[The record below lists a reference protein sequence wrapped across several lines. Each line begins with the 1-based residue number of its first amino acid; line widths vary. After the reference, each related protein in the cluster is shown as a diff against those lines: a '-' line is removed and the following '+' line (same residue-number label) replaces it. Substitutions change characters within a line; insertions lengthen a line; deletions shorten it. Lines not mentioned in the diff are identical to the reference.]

1 MTTTDAVQPGS
12 PRSGPDAVTRARL
25 AALRAGF
32 GALDRISPERA
43 GRGAFRLWL
52 RLPDNAGRRKDF
64 RPRPGR
70 LSQVTTVR
78 GTRIAVETWSP
89 QQGGDEA
96 PVVYLVHGWGGWR
109 GQLGGLVDPLLE
121 RGLRV
126 VAFDAPSHG
135 ESGPSSLGPRR
146 GTVLEAIEAF
156 AAVGASFGEAHGVAA
171 HSMGSTV
178 AAIAARAHAPTARR
192 LALIAPNH
200 DFTAMSHELAATLG
214 ISEAARVGMQR
225 QVEAFAGQPMSNFDL
240 APLGADG
247 LLPPTLVVH
256 DRDDK
261 EVPHRV
267 GVTVA
272 ETWPE
277 AELLTTT
284 GLGHQRILTDPL
296 VLAAVG
302 DHLTA

>member
-1 MTTTDAVQPGS
+1 MTTTDTLRPRS
-12 PRSGPDAVTRARL
+12 PRSRPSVTTRARF

-43 GRGAFRLWL
+43 GRGAFKLWL

-70 LSQVTTVR
+70 LSQVETIR
-78 GTRIAVETWSP
+78 GTRIAVETWCP
-89 QQGGDEA
+89 DQGGDA

-156 AAVGASFGEAHGVAA
+156 AAVAANAGEAKGVVA

-178 AAIAARAHAPTARR
+178 AAIAVRAQAPVARR
-192 LALIAPNH
+192 MALIAPNH
-200 DFTAMSHELAATLG
+200 DFTTMSHELAASLG
-214 ISEAARVGMQR
+214 IGEAARAGMQR
-225 QVEAFAGQPMSNFDL
+225 RVEAFAGQPMTNFDL
-240 APLGADG
+240 APLGVDG
-247 LLPPTLVVH
+247 SLPPTLVVH

-267 GVTVA
+267 GAKLA
-272 ETWPE
+272 ETWHE

-296 VLAAVG
+296 VLESVA